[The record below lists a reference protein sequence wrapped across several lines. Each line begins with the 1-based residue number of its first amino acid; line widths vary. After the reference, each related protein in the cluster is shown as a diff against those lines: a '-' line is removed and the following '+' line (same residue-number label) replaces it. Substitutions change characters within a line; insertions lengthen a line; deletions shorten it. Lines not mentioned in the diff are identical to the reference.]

1 MVTKK
6 ARKEF
11 LETIFMGFEGM
22 FRTDGHYFEISVW
35 DGMYKEN
42 YIVELSRLLSFVANS
57 PYIKNSYDVWR
68 DAGYYDCTD
77 DIYLNFEVNKEEVK
91 KAILE
96 DRKNG

>member
-1 MVTKK
+1 
-6 ARKEF
+6 
-11 LETIFMGFEGM
+11 MGFEGM
-22 FRTDGHYFEISVW
+22 FRTDGHYFKISVW

-96 DRKNG
+96 DRKNK